1 MTTMHEVMP
10 ETARYSFE
18 IEDEYEWDCDLH
30 SGEGIDLEEE
40 DD

>member
-1 MTTMHEVMP
+1 MITTP
-10 ETARYSFE
+10 ETSRYSFE

-30 SGEGIDLEEE
+30 SGEEARLDEEE